1 MPSKLQ
7 DYDILS
13 EIGSGSYGTCKKVR
27 RRTDNKVHYS
37 NTQNSLDPTAS
48 DKFARE
54 FAHGKIL
61 PMDFNFVSRFHNGG
75 TNCY

>member
-37 NTQNSLDPTAS
+37 NTQKSLDPTAETLRLIN
-48 DKFARE
+48 FA
-54 FAHGKIL
+54 A
-61 PMDFNFVSRFHNGG
+61 
-75 TNCY
+75 